1 MPVPLFDLVLRWVH
15 ILAAVIVVGGVFF
28 MRVVLM
34 PAARS
39 LPDEAHDTFRQKL
52 LARWRPVIHSCM
64 GLLLL
69 SGLVRIFIVIP
80 LHKSQM
86 AYHAAL
92 GIKVMLA
99 LIMFVI
105 AAALVGRNPAFEG
118 MRKASA
124 KWLLLSLALAIVV
137 VCLGGFLGLLPETQ
151 PPLSP

>member
-1 MPVPLFDLVLRWVH
+1 MSIPLFDLVLRWVH
-15 ILAAVIVVGGVFF
+15 ILAAVIAVGGVFF

-39 LPDEAHDTFRQKL
+39 LPDEAPDTFRQKL

-69 SGLVRIFIVIP
+69 SGLVRIFTVVP
-80 LHKSQM
+80 LHKSQI

-105 AAALVGRNPAFEG
+105 GAALVGRNPAFDE
-118 MRKASA
+118 MRKSSA
-124 KWLLLSLALAIVV
+124 KWLLLSLALAVVV

-151 PPLSP
+151 ATVAS